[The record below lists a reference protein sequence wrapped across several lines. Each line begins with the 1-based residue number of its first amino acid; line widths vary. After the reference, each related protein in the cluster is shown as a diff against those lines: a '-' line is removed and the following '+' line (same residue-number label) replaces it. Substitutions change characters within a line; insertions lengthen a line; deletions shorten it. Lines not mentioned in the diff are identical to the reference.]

1 MAIGLMGLVKG
12 GLTLAN
18 TLYGIYSAIK
28 GSTSSAK
35 TQGSM
40 NSTIQSGTTMGSTAQ
55 NTTSAGG
62 SVQTGNTSALG
73 NLLATALGTPTGNN
87 AQSAAD
93 FNAANAKTANDLQ
106 TGTWMMGNLL
116 NMGNA
121 LASNAMSAASQSS
134 AMRYNSAEAQKQR
147 DWQERMANTS
157 YQRGVADLKA
167 AGLNPIL
174 AAYNGY
180 GAQTPSGGY
189 GSLGGGQTFAH
200 TQALAAPAAKN
211 ATMQAMYDYGNN
223 TAQIVQNFQ
232 TAINNAKQ
240 SSDYWTAEHL
250 EQMQQQTVSS
260 SAKTVGQLGER
271 MDSTTQQEQET
282 KGHEFKNEGRLD
294 AGLGA
299 KGQFNLLPGL
309 PMLP

>member
-18 TLYGIYSAIK
+18 TLYGLYSAIK

-40 NSTIQSGTTMGSTAQ
+40 NSTIQSGTTIGNTAQ

-73 NLLATALGTPTGNN
+73 NLLSTALGTPTGNN

-106 TGTWMMGNLL
+106 TGTWIMGNLL

-121 LASNAMSAASQSS
+121 LASNTMSAASQSS
-134 AMRYNSAEAQKQR
+134 AMRYNSAEAKAQR
-147 DWQERMANTS
+147 EWQERMANTS

-200 TQALAAPAAKN
+200 AQALAAPAAKN

-260 SAKTVGQLGER
+260 SAKTVGQLAEAGRSENNQTTTTIGNTDSKQVNVGGELSGEWTNKKDR
-271 MDSTTQQEQET
+271 
-282 KGHEFKNEGRLD
+282 RR
-294 AGLGA
+294 
-299 KGQFNLLPGL
+299 
-309 PMLP
+309 

>member
-18 TLYGIYSAIK
+18 TLYSIYSSIK

-35 TQGSM
+35 QQGTM
-40 NSTIQSGTTMGSTAQ
+40 QNTIQSGTTMGSTAQ

-73 NLLATALGTPTGNN
+73 NLLSTALGTPTGNN

-121 LASNAMSAASQSS
+121 LASNAMSAASQTS
-134 AMRYNSAEAQKQR
+134 AMRYNSAEAKAQR

-189 GSLGGGQTFAH
+189 GSLGGGQNFAH
-200 TQALAAPAAKN
+200 AQALAAPAAKN

-294 AGLGA
+294 AGLGG
-299 KGQFNLLPGL
+299 KGQFSLLPGL

>member
-1 MAIGLMGLVKG
+1 MAIGLMGIIKG
-12 GLTLAN
+12 GITLAN
-18 TLYGIYSAIK
+18 TLYSIYSSLK

-35 TQGSM
+35 QQGTM
-40 NSTIQSGTTMGSTAQ
+40 QNTIQSGTTMGSTAQ

-87 AQSAAD
+87 AQDAAD
-93 FNAANAKTANDLQ
+93 FNTANAKTANDLQ

-121 LASNAMSAASQSS
+121 LASNAMSAASQTS
-134 AMRYNSAEAQKQR
+134 AMRYNSAEAKAQR
-147 DWQERMANTS
+147 AWQERMANTS

-200 TQALAAPAAKN
+200 AQALAAPAAKN

-299 KGQFNLLPGL
+299 KGQFSLLPGL

>member
-18 TLYGIYSAIK
+18 TLYGLYSAIK

-40 NSTIQSGTTMGSTAQ
+40 NSTIQSGTTIGNTVQ

-87 AQSAAD
+87 GQIAAD

-116 NMGNA
+116 NMGNT
-121 LASNAMSAASQSS
+121 LASNAMSAASQTS
-134 AMRYNSAEAQKQR
+134 AMRYNSAEAKAQR

-200 TQALAAPAAKN
+200 AQALAAPAAKN

-271 MDSTTQQEQET
+271 INSTTQQEQET

-299 KGQFNLLPGL
+299 KGQFSLLPGL

>member
-73 NLLATALGTPTGNN
+73 NLLSTALGTPTGNN
-87 AQSAAD
+87 GQTAAD

-121 LASNAMSAASQSS
+121 LASNAMSAASQTS

-147 DWQERMANTS
+147 NWQERMANTS

-200 TQALAAPAAKN
+200 AQALAAPAAKN

-250 EQMQQQTVSS
+250 EQMQQQTVS
-260 SAKTVGQLGER
+260 
-271 MDSTTQQEQET
+271 
-282 KGHEFKNEGRLD
+282 
-294 AGLGA
+294 
-299 KGQFNLLPGL
+299 
-309 PMLP
+309 

>member
-18 TLYGIYSAIK
+18 TLYGLYSAIK

-40 NSTIQSGTTMGSTAQ
+40 NSTIQSGTTIGNTAQ

-73 NLLATALGTPTGNN
+73 NLLSTALGTPTGNN

-121 LASNAMSAASQSS
+121 LASNTMSAASQSS
-134 AMRYNSAEAQKQR
+134 AMRYNSAEAKAQR
-147 DWQERMANTS
+147 EWQERMANTS

-200 TQALAAPAAKN
+200 AQALAAPAAKN

-260 SAKTVGQLGER
+260 SAKTVGQLAEAGRSENNQ
-271 MDSTTQQEQET
+271 TTTT
-282 KGHEFKNEGRLD
+282 KGNTDSKQVNVGGELSGEWTNKKDRRR
-294 AGLGA
+294 
-299 KGQFNLLPGL
+299 
-309 PMLP
+309 

>member
-73 NLLATALGTPTGNN
+73 NLLATAVGTPTGNN
-87 AQSAAD
+87 AQTAAD

-147 DWQERMANTS
+147 NWQERMANTS

-200 TQALAAPAAKN
+200 AQALAAPAAKN

-250 EQMQQQTVSS
+250 EQMQRQTVSS

-294 AGLGA
+294 AGLAA

>member
-1 MAIGLMGLVKG
+1 MALGWMGIVKG
-12 GLTLAN
+12 GLALAN
-18 TLYGIYSAIK
+18 TLYSLYSTFK
-28 GSTSSAK
+28 GNTSSAK

-40 NSTIQSGTTMGSTAQ
+40 GNTLTSGTTAGTTAQ
-55 NTTSAGG
+55 TTTGAGG
-62 SVQTGNTSALG
+62 SIQTGNTSALG
-73 NLLATALGTPTGNN
+73 NLFSTALGTPTGNN
-87 AQSAAD
+87 SQTAAEY
-93 FNAANAKTANDLQ
+93 NAASTKTANDLQ
-106 TGTWMMGNLL
+106 TGTWMLGNIL
-116 NMGNA
+116 NIGNS
-121 LASNAMSAASQSS
+121 LAANAMSAASQSS

-189 GSLGGGQTFAH
+189 GSLGGGQTYAH
-200 TQALAAPAAKN
+200 AQALAAPAAKN

-232 TAINNAKQ
+232 AAINSAKQ
-240 SSDYWTAEHL
+240 TNDYWTAEHL
-250 EQMQQQTVSS
+250 QQMQQQTVSS
-260 SAKTVGQLGER
+260 SAQTVSNMAEKSNTDTESSQN
-271 MDSTTQQEQET
+271 T
-282 KGHEFKNEGRLD
+282 KGHKFESEGHLD
-294 AGLGA
+294 AGLGL

>member
-40 NSTIQSGTTMGSTAQ
+40 NSTIQSGTTIGNTAQ

-73 NLLATALGTPTGNN
+73 NLLSTALGTPTGNN

-121 LASNAMSAASQSS
+121 LASNTMSAASQSS
-134 AMRYNSAEAQKQR
+134 AMRYNSAEAKAQR
-147 DWQERMANTS
+147 EWQERMANTS

-200 TQALAAPAAKN
+200 AQALTAPAAKN

-260 SAKTVGQLGER
+260 SAKTVGQLAEAGRSENNQ
-271 MDSTTQQEQET
+271 TTTT
-282 KGHEFKNEGRLD
+282 KGNTDSKQVNVGGELSGEWTNKKDRRR
-294 AGLGA
+294 
-299 KGQFNLLPGL
+299 
-309 PMLP
+309 

>member
-40 NSTIQSGTTMGSTAQ
+40 NSTIQSGTTMGNTAQ
-55 NTTSAGG
+55 DTTSAGG

-87 AQSAAD
+87 GQTAAN

-106 TGTWMMGNLL
+106 TGTWMMGNIL

-134 AMRYNSAEAQKQR
+134 AMRYNSAEAKAQR
-147 DWQERMANTS
+147 NWQERMANTS

-200 TQALAAPAAKN
+200 AQALTAPAAKN

-271 MDSTTQQEQET
+271 IDSTTQQEQET
-282 KGHEFKNEGRLD
+282 KGHESKNESRLD

-299 KGQFNLLPGL
+299 KGQFSLLPGL
-309 PMLP
+309 PKLP

>member
-40 NSTIQSGTTMGSTAQ
+40 NSTIQSGTTMGNTAQ
-55 NTTSAGG
+55 NTTSTGG
-62 SVQTGNTSALG
+62 SVQTGNTGALG
-73 NLLATALGTPTGNN
+73 NLLSTALGTPTGNN
-87 AQSAAD
+87 AASAAD

-121 LASNAMSAASQSS
+121 LASNAMSAASQTS
-134 AMRYNSAEAQKQR
+134 AMRYNSAEAKAQR

-200 TQALAAPAAKN
+200 AQALTAPAAKN

-294 AGLGA
+294 VGLGG
-299 KGQFNLLPGL
+299 KGQLSLLPGL

>member
-18 TLYGIYSAIK
+18 TLYSLYSTIK
-28 GSTSSAK
+28 GNTSSAK

-55 NTTSAGG
+55 DTTSAGG
-62 SVQTGNTSALG
+62 SIQIGNTSALG
-73 NLLATALGTPTGNN
+73 NLLSTALGTPTGSN
-87 AQSAAD
+87 ATSAAD
-93 FNAANAKTANDLQ
+93 FNAGQAQTANNLQ
-106 TGTWMMGNLL
+106 NSMWSMGNIINLG
-116 NMGNA
+116 NM

-147 DWQERMANTS
+147 NWQERMANTS

-189 GSLGGGQTFAH
+189 GSLGGGQTFGH
-200 TQALAAPAAKN
+200 TQAMAIPAAKN

-223 TAQIVQNFQ
+223 TAQIVENYQ

-260 SAKTVGQLGER
+260 SAKTVGQLAEVGRSENNQTTTTKENTDSKQVNVGGELSGEWTNKKDR
-271 MDSTTQQEQET
+271 
-282 KGHEFKNEGRLD
+282 RR
-294 AGLGA
+294 
-299 KGQFNLLPGL
+299 
-309 PMLP
+309 

>member
-12 GLTLAN
+12 GLTLAS
-18 TLYGIYSAIK
+18 TLYSLYSSIK
-28 GSTSSAK
+28 GSTSSARQQD
-35 TQGSM
+35 TMQ
-40 NSTIQSGTTMGSTAQ
+40 NTIQSGTTMGSTAQ

-73 NLLATALGTPTGNN
+73 NLLSTALGTPTGNN

-134 AMRYNSAEAQKQR
+134 AMRYNSAEAKAQR

-200 TQALAAPAAKN
+200 AQALTAPAAKN

-232 TAINNAKQ
+232 TAINSAKQ

-250 EQMQQQTVSS
+250 EQMRQQTVSS
-260 SAKTVGQLGER
+260 SAKTVGQLAEAGRSENNQ
-271 MDSTTQQEQET
+271 TTTT
-282 KGHEFKNEGRLD
+282 KGNTDSKQVNVGGELSGEWTNKKDRRR
-294 AGLGA
+294 
-299 KGQFNLLPGL
+299 
-309 PMLP
+309 

>member
-40 NSTIQSGTTMGSTAQ
+40 NSTIQSGTTIGNTAQ

-73 NLLATALGTPTGNN
+73 NLLSTALGTPTGDN

-106 TGTWMMGNLL
+106 TGTWMMGNLF

-121 LASNAMSAASQSS
+121 LASNTMSAASQSS
-134 AMRYNSAEAQKQR
+134 AMRYNSAEAKAQR
-147 DWQERMANTS
+147 EWQERMANTS

-200 TQALAAPAAKN
+200 AQALAAPAAKN

-260 SAKTVGQLGER
+260 SAKTVGQLAETGRSENNQTTTTIGNTDSKQTNVAGELSGEWTNKKDNR
-271 MDSTTQQEQET
+271 
-282 KGHEFKNEGRLD
+282 RR
-294 AGLGA
+294 
-299 KGQFNLLPGL
+299 
-309 PMLP
+309 

>member
-1 MAIGLMGLVKG
+1 MLNWMALVKG

-18 TLYGIYSAIK
+18 TFSQLYKAIK

-40 NSTIQSGTTMGSTAQ
+40 NSTIQSGTTTGTTAESGATQGGYTNTGSI
-55 NTTSAGG
+55 AGEAG
-62 SVQTGNTSALG
+62 
-73 NLLATALGTPTGNN
+73 LLTKALGTPTGNN
-87 AQSAAD
+87 AQTAAD
-93 FNAANAKTANDLQ
+93 FNAASAKTANDLQ
-106 TGTWMMGNLL
+106 TGTWMLGNLF
-116 NMGNA
+116 NIGNS
-121 LASNAMSAASQSS
+121 LAANAMSAASQSS

-200 TQALAAPAAKN
+200 AQALAAPAAKN

-223 TAQIVQNFQ
+223 TSQIVENFLN
-232 TAINNAKQ
+232 TIRNAKE
-240 SSDYWTAEHL
+240 SGDNWTAYRMD
-250 EQMQQQTVSS
+250 QMKNEVVAS
-260 SAKTVGQLGER
+260 SARTVAHLGER
-271 MDSTTQQEQET
+271 MDSTTQQEQKTE
-282 KGHEFKNEGRLD
+282 GHEFKNEGRLD

-299 KGQFNLLPGL
+299 KGQFSLLPGL

>member
-18 TLYGIYSAIK
+18 TLYGLYSAIK

-35 TQGSM
+35 TQSSM

-55 NTTSAGG
+55 DTTSAGG

-73 NLLATALGTPTGNN
+73 NLLASALGTPTGNN
-87 AQSAAD
+87 AQTAAG
-93 FNAANAKTANDLQ
+93 FNAGQAQTANNLQ
-106 TGTWMMGNLL
+106 NSMWSMGNVINLGS
-116 NMGNA
+116 M

-134 AMRYNSAEAQKQR
+134 AMRYNSKEAKAQR
-147 DWQERMANTS
+147 DWQERMSNTS

-167 AGLNPIL
+167 AGLNPVL
-174 AAYNGY
+174 AAYNGF

-189 GSLGGGQTFAH
+189 GSLGGGQTFGH
-200 TQALAAPAAKN
+200 TQAMAIPAAKN

-223 TAQIVQNFQ
+223 TAQIVENYQ

-260 SAKTVGQLGER
+260 SAKTVGQLAEAGRSENNQ
-271 MDSTTQQEQET
+271 TTTT
-282 KGHEFKNEGRLD
+282 KGNTDSKQVNVGGELSGEWTNKKDRRR
-294 AGLGA
+294 
-299 KGQFNLLPGL
+299 
-309 PMLP
+309 

>member
-1 MAIGLMGLVKG
+1 MAIGIMGLIKG
-12 GLTLAN
+12 GLSLAN
-18 TLYGIYSAIK
+18 TLYSIYSSIK
-28 GSTSSAK
+28 GSSSSAK
-35 TQGSM
+35 QQGTM
-40 NSTIQSGTTMGSTAQ
+40 QNTIQSGLTMGSTAQ
-55 NTTSAGG
+55 DTTSTGG
-62 SVQTGNTSALG
+62 SVQIGNTSALG
-73 NLLATALGTPTGNN
+73 NLLSTALGTPTGNN
-87 AQSAAD
+87 AQGAAD
-93 FNAANAKTANDLQ
+93 FNAENAKTANDLQ
-106 TGTWMMGNLL
+106 TSTWMMGNLL
-116 NMGNA
+116 NMGSA
-121 LASNAMSAASQSS
+121 LASNAMSAASQTS
-134 AMRYNSAEAQKQR
+134 AMRYNSAEAKAQR

-200 TQALAAPAAKN
+200 AQALAVPAAKN

-271 MDSTTQQEQET
+271 IDSTTQQEQKT
-282 KGHEFKNEGRLD
+282 KGHEFKNEGHFD
-294 AGLGA
+294 ASLGA
-299 KGQFNLLPGL
+299 KGQANLLPGL

>member
-1 MAIGLMGLVKG
+1 MAIGLMGLIKG

-18 TLYGIYSAIK
+18 TLYGIYNSIK

-35 TQGSM
+35 QQSTMQ
-40 NSTIQSGTTMGSTAQ
+40 NTIQSGTTMGNTAQ
-55 NTTSAGG
+55 DTTSAGG

-87 AQSAAD
+87 AQGAAE
-93 FNAANAKTANDLQ
+93 FNATNAKTANDLQ

-134 AMRYNSAEAQKQR
+134 AMRYNSTEAREQR
-147 DWQERMANTS
+147 NWQERMANTS

-200 TQALAAPAAKN
+200 AQALSAPAAKN

-240 SSDYWTAEHL
+240 SSDYWTAQHL
-250 EQMQQQTVSS
+250 EQMEQQTVSS

-271 MDSTTQQEQET
+271 MDSTTQQEQKTE
-282 KGHEFKNEGRLD
+282 GHEFKNEGRLD

-299 KGQFNLLPGL
+299 KGQLNLLPGL